1 MRLVISGL
9 VLITACSLLWPNLS
23 IAQEHHSEG
32 EGAEEEFHK
41 NHLSLFT
48 GGTTES
54 SGGETSTSFSLGLDY
69 ERRLSRLVGLGIG
82 GEYVFGADE
91 RETLLGLLLN
101 LHAIGGLVLAAGPGL
116 EFAKEGH
123 AEGDVEAEQEESG
136 TSTHAGLRVGIVY
149 EFEVG
154 QRYSIAPSIYTDF
167 IDGKE
172 PTFVWGLA
180 FGVGF

>member
-1 MRLVISGL
+1 MIPLRLALGIAIVF
-9 VLITACSLLWPNLS
+9 VAAFPDVSLG
-23 IAQEHHSEG
+23 QEHHSET
-32 EGAEEEFHK
+32 ETAEEAFHK

-54 SGGETSTSFSLGLDY
+54 SDGSTSTAFSLGLDY
-69 ERRLSRLVGLGIG
+69 ERRLSRLVGLAGG
-82 GEYVFGADE
+82 GELVFGGE
-91 RETLLGLLLN
+91 QREALVGLYFL
-101 LHAIGGLVLAAGPGL
+101 LHATEGLVLAAGPGL

-123 AEGDVEAEQEESG
+123 AEGEDESG
-136 TSTHAGLRVGIVY
+136 TETHAGLRIGVVY

-154 QRYSIAPSIYTDF
+154 HRYSIAPSIYTDF
-167 IDGKE
+167 IEGKE

>member
-1 MRLVISGL
+1 MRRGIYGV
-9 VLITACSLLWPNLS
+9 VLATAWALLCPSPYL
-23 IAQEHHSEG
+23 AQEHHAEG
-32 EGAEEEFHK
+32 EDAEEAFHK

-54 SGGETSTSFSLGLDY
+54 SNGETSTSFSLGLDY
-69 ERRLSRLVGLGIG
+69 ERRVSRLIGLGLG
-82 GEYVFGADE
+82 GEFVFGGDE
-91 RETLLGLLLN
+91 REALAGLYFI
-101 LHAIGGLVLAAGPGL
+101 LHPAGGLVLAAGPGV

-123 AEGDVEAEQEESG
+123 TEGEVEAQQEESG
-136 TSTHAGLRVGIVY
+136 TETHAGLRIGILY

-154 QRYSIAPSIYTDF
+154 HRYSIAPSIYTDF
-167 IDGKE
+167 IEGKE